1 MVDPWQKS
9 KKRLSGNSD
18 APSRKRLP
26 NLTFYLDENWDCP
39 EVVAELR
46 KAGVR
51 YRIYKQDVLP
61 NVGTADE
68 VFLPKVGKH
77 GWVLITAD
85 WHQRYRPRE
94 IADMRRYKVRH
105 FVMPGNLGAEA
116 MAKLLVAARNDIRAC
131 CRDNE
136 PPISAT
142 VLRNGGVRLLMDID
156 GNLHARGEEKFYHK
170 GRVTTRI
177 PYRAK

>member
-1 MVDPWQKS
+1 MSGSSDVPSS
-9 KKRLSGNSD
+9 KK
-18 APSRKRLP
+18 LP

-39 EVVAELR
+39 EVVEELR
-46 KAGVR
+46 RANIR

-68 VFLPKVGKH
+68 AFLPKVGER

-94 IADMRRYKVRH
+94 IADLRRYKVRH

-116 MAKLLVAARNDIRAC
+116 MARLLVAARNDIRAC

-136 PPISAT
+136 PPISAS
-142 VLRNGGVRLLMDID
+142 VLRSGGVKLLMD
-156 GNLHARGEEKFYHK
+156 ARGKLHERGEQKIYHN
-170 GRVTTRI
+170 GRATTRV
-177 PYRAK
+177 PYSS